1 MNASTS
7 LSSTRRLRPRRVVGT
22 ALFIVLAAAT
32 FTYVMPRVVDLSR
45 VWDGV
50 GALTWRELDDIVGAE
65 LTKVLGEL
73 ENVNVT
79 LVPYRLRH
87 RGGLRSV
94 PSSSTE
100 ATATRSSHHRSS
112 P

>member
-1 MNASTS
+1 
-7 LSSTRRLRPRRVVGT
+7 
-22 ALFIVLAAAT
+22 
-32 FTYVMPRVVDLSR
+32 
-45 VWDGV
+45 
-50 GALTWRELDDIVGAE
+50 
-65 LTKVLGEL
+65 VLGEL

-100 ATATRSSHHRSS
+100 ATATRSSHHRPS